1 VFQKSLYF
9 SENFQ
14 FYNATL
20 LTFAM
25 KNNNLDQLATPLLR
39 QLLHELLLHLNNE
52 HGIAARMVEQQLQ
65 LKALS
70 KMRNA
75 MSYNGKSYNQVA
87 ALANIN
93 AITQHYQIDV
103 QIGFQ
108 NNTAYFTF
116 IPLIAPQINTAPTTF
131 IYLYY
136 YYSSVYEQVMQSKWV
151 VSPDYKQAELFF
163 YNLEKQLVHRLP
175 PAKISQIGHNLF
187 VQMHNSNNNSQ
198 PSLLILHTANYEPQK
213 LSFLVGVYS
222 SVRQRDSK
230 PISGRVVIQKME
242 SEEAFIQC
250 LNQDVPL
257 PIQQYLHQQ
266 QCTGAN
272 KVFFSVNEFKQ

>member
-1 VFQKSLYF
+1 
-9 SENFQ
+9 
-14 FYNATL
+14 
-20 LTFAM
+20 M
-25 KNNNLDQLATPLLR
+25 KKNNLDQLSTPLLR
-39 QLLHELLLHLNNE
+39 QLLHELLLHLNIK
-52 HGIAARMVEQQLQ
+52 HAISVRAIEQQLQ

-75 MSYNGKSYNQVA
+75 IAYNGKSYNQTT

-93 AITQHYQIDV
+93 AITQHYQIEV
-103 QIGFQ
+103 QYTLQ
-108 NNTAYFTF
+108 NNNASFIFVPLFT
-116 IPLIAPQINTAPTTF
+116 PQINTVPATF
-131 IYLYY
+131 VYLYY
-136 YYSSVYEQVMQSKWV
+136 YYSSVHQQVMQSKWV

-272 KVFFSVNEFKQ
+272 KVFFSLNEFKQ

>member
-1 VFQKSLYF
+1 
-9 SENFQ
+9 
-14 FYNATL
+14 
-20 LTFAM
+20 M
-25 KNNNLDQLATPLLR
+25 RNNNLEQLTTPLLR
-39 QLLHELLLHLNNE
+39 QLLHELLLHLNTQ
-52 HGIAARMVEQQLQ
+52 HAISARMVEQQLQ

-75 MSYNGKSYNQVA
+75 MAYNGKSYNQTA

-93 AITQHYQIDV
+93 AITQYYQIEI
-103 QIGFQ
+103 QFILQ
-108 NNTAYFTF
+108 NNT
-116 IPLIAPQINTAPTTF
+116 PLFAFVPLFAPQTNTVPTTF
-131 IYLYY
+131 VYVYY

-198 PSLLILHTANYEPQK
+198 PSLLILHTANYAPQQ
-213 LSFLVGVYS
+213 LNYLVGIYN

-230 PISGRVVIQKME
+230 PISGRVVLQKME
-242 SEEAFIQC
+242 SEEAFTHY

-266 QCTGAN
+266 QCTGDN
-272 KVFFSVNEFKQ
+272 KVFFSVNEFK